1 MNTREVILKA
11 REKGKCVPA
20 FNVPH
25 IPMVKPIIEAI
36 RDENSVAM
44 IQVARVEW
52 EKMKAESLERIAEE
66 YDRYKDPA
74 HTLLHLD
81 HVPVIDE
88 DYQRVDY
95 RSLIERAI
103 RAGYQSVMIDGSRLP
118 LEENISATREAA
130 DLAHAAQIPC
140 EAELGAVM
148 GHENK
153 VMPPYEE
160 IFASKMGFTRLD
172 EAKRFAE
179 ESKCDWLSVA
189 VGNIHGAVAE
199 AVRNQKKPEAK
210 IDVAHVAELYRAVG
224 IPLVLHGGSGIQHQ
238 YILDAISAGIAKINV
253 GTELRQTYEFA
264 LQESG
269 NDVSFAQDALYKRT
283 RAYIAVIDMPEIVA
297 RATFDR
303 KYTGIAK
310 FPAVTRDISM
320 VMPKEILVGQIE
332 DVIESKGGEYLESYS
347 LFDIY
352 EGAQIKT
359 GFKSVA
365 YSIVFRAK
373 DKTLE
378 EAEITAAMD
387 RILSGLEE
395 LGIELRK

>member
-1 MNTREVILKA
+1 MNTKEVVLKA

-36 RDENSVAM
+36 RDENSIAM

-52 EKMKAESLERIAEE
+52 EKMQAQSLERIAEE
-66 YDRYKDPA
+66 YAIYQDPA

-95 RSLIERAI
+95 RSIIERAI
-103 RAGYQSVMIDGSRLP
+103 RAGHQSVMIDGSRLP
-118 LEENISATREAA
+118 LEENIAVTREAA
-130 DLAHAAQIPC
+130 ELAHAAGIPC

-172 EAKRFAE
+172 EARRFAE

-210 IDVAHVAELYRAVG
+210 LDIAHIAELYQAAG
-224 IPLVLHGGSGIQHQ
+224 IPLVLHGGSGVKHQ

-269 NDVSFAQDALYKRT
+269 NDIPFAQDALYKRT
-283 RAYIAVIDMPEIVA
+283 RDYIA
-297 RATFDR
+297 
-303 KYTGIAK
+303 
-310 FPAVTRDISM
+310 
-320 VMPKEILVGQIE
+320 
-332 DVIESKGGEYLESYS
+332 EYLFNTNLKDI
-347 LFDIY
+347 LF
-352 EGAQIKT
+352 G
-359 GFKSVA
+359 
-365 YSIVFRAK
+365 
-373 DKTLE
+373 
-378 EAEITAAMD
+378 
-387 RILSGLEE
+387 
-395 LGIELRK
+395 

>member
-238 YILDAISAGIAKINV
+238 YILDAISAGHC
-253 GTELRQTYEFA
+253 
-264 LQESG
+264 
-269 NDVSFAQDALYKRT
+269 QDQCRY
-283 RAYIAVIDMPEIVA
+283 
-297 RATFDR
+297 
-303 KYTGIAK
+303 
-310 FPAVTRDISM
+310 
-320 VMPKEILVGQIE
+320 
-332 DVIESKGGEYLESYS
+332 
-347 LFDIY
+347 
-352 EGAQIKT
+352 GAQAD
-359 GFKSVA
+359 V
-365 YSIVFRAK
+365 
-373 DKTLE
+373 
-378 EAEITAAMD
+378 
-387 RILSGLEE
+387 
-395 LGIELRK
+395 